1 MIWRDVRKASA
12 IMILMSD
19 QDATIANLKQKL
31 DDHYRWPA
39 SYPFKFI
46 VRREQ
51 VPDVLGLF
59 PGENFSEKPS
69 ANGKYTGLTLEKVM
83 QSSDDV
89 LAVYEK
95 VKVVPGLMAL

>member
-1 MIWRDVRKASA
+1 
-12 IMILMSD
+12 MSHPEHSIE
-19 QDATIANLKQKL
+19 ALKQKL
-31 DDHYRWPA
+31 DDFYQWPA

-46 VRREQ
+46 VRHEQ
-51 VPDVLGLF
+51 VAELEALF
-59 PGENFSEKPS
+59 PGDTFSTKPS
-69 ANGKYTGLTLEKVM
+69 ANGKYTGMTLEKVM